1 MTDRRDEGQKV
12 DELIKVI
19 VTQNAENGIMFFQK

>member
-19 VTQNAENGIMFFQK
+19 VTQNAENGIMIFQK